1 VTSTSPASRS
11 SSSGRSPSASGIGA
25 TVVLADLAPLRDR
38 DTRWVIGGA
47 VAWSVLDICLGLFGG
62 LFLLRAGGGLLSAAL
77 WLLPLGFALALVFL
91 AGRRAFARVGT
102 RPFRLAS
109 PVGAM
114 VVAVAFASLG
124 SRAAEPL
131 ITVSLSSIWA
141 LAQGLHWSAFN
152 LVEFRRV
159 PAADRAHY
167 FALLSRLGL
176 LVAATVPLAV
186 GWFLGRFADL
196 TGYRTLFA
204 TLAVVGIVVF
214 VAAWRTPTH
223 RTETGTG
230 RLRDSAATPAARW
243 ALAAIAVRGLWDL
256 GGQRIMLP
264 LLLLSIIGSEEGFGV
279 YQAAN
284 SIALFVGFS
293 LSARSLARVGVVR
306 ALQIGMLGMLAAN
319 VLFVATAHAWILFV
333 VVPLGGV
340 FVALW
345 GNAAFVA
352 NQLLIDRVVS
362 DDGYTF
368 IVARELALGAG
379 RTVAAVVAIA
389 AAAAFGD
396 GAARPLMAAYALSPA
411 AAAYCLDRAL
421 GPDGR
426 ALGPDGRARTAG
438 GVPPA
443 PPERVTDPV

>member
-1 VTSTSPASRS
+1 MRECHGVTSGS
-11 SSSGRSPSASGIGA
+11 SVWDALRIA
-25 TVVLADLAPLRDR
+25 LADLAPLRDR

-91 AGRRAFARVGT
+91 AGRRVFARTGT

-109 PVGAM
+109 PGGAM
-114 VVAVAFASLG
+114 VVALAFALLG
-124 SRAAEPL
+124 ARAAEPL
-131 ITVSLSSIWA
+131 ITIVLSAIWA

-159 PAADRAHY
+159 PAADRAPY

-176 LVAATVPLAV
+176 VVAATVPLGV
-186 GWFLGRFADL
+186 GWFLGQYADL

-204 TLAVVGIVVF
+204 MLAIVGVVVF

-223 RTETGTG
+223 RTANDGG
-230 RLRDSAATPAARW
+230 RLRDSASTPAGRW
-243 ALAAIAVRGLWDL
+243 ALAAIAFRGMWDL
-256 GGQRIMLP
+256 GGQRIMVP
-264 LLLLSIIGSEEGFGV
+264 LLLLSVIGSEKGFGV

-284 SIALFVGFS
+284 SVALFIGFTVS
-293 LSARSLARVGVVR
+293 TRSLARVGVLR
-306 ALQIGMLGMLAAN
+306 ALQIGMLGMLVAN
-319 VLFVATAHAWILFV
+319 LLFVGTAQAWILFV

-352 NQLLIDRVVS
+352 NQLLIDRLIG
-362 DDGYTF
+362 DDAYTF

-379 RTVAAVVAIA
+379 RTLAAVVAIGA
-389 AAAAFGD
+389 ALAFGD
-396 GAARPLMAAYALSPA
+396 HAARPLMAAYALTPA
-411 AAAYCLDRAL
+411 AAAFCL
-421 GPDGR
+421 GR
-426 ALGPDGRARTAG
+426 ALGPAASARRVAAG
-438 GVPPA
+438 TPRMG
-443 PPERVTDPV
+443 D